1 MPQGAAS
8 PGRMFPGV
16 QIQQNGPWI
25 RSRCAAASSVEETEH
40 SRIMENE
47 SSFHVLGT
55 KLLPFLFFHRVL
67 LFILYPQLCLQQ
79 VQQARR
85 VLADALD
92 TLDTFPQLCDL
103 GCDRRTPCFIIG

>member
-47 SSFHVLGT
+47 SSYS
-55 KLLPFLFFHRVL
+55 PSIR
-67 LFILYPQLCLQQ
+67 Y
-79 VQQARR
+79 
-85 VLADALD
+85 LASEKALRPYD
-92 TLDTFPQLCDL
+92 GGLIHTHKKEKGADDCRLNQKPRGL
-103 GCDRRTPCFIIG
+103 R